1 MVVIKNFEWILPL
14 SCGFMAL
21 LAIFAP
27 AAYYV
32 GQYGRLILWM
42 WGWYDRVGIWD
53 FGMESRFIPDVL
65 ILNVGIFCISLIVI
79 SASVFIISSI
89 LTAFRKSDRAFNKAV
104 IIWFFSGILLIIAPI
119 FWMVMYQIF
128 HPFPAIG
135 GEPNHGFWN
144 EYSPGYAVIVPIVV
158 GALSCGG
165 ITLFKIKKIFFT
177 GKAKYIK
184 AKVQ

>member
-1 MVVIKNFEWILPL
+1 
-14 SCGFMAL
+14 
-21 LAIFAP
+21 
-27 AAYYV
+27 
-32 GQYGRLILWM
+32 
-42 WGWYDRVGIWD
+42 
-53 FGMESRFIPDVL
+53 
-65 ILNVGIFCISLIVI
+65 
-79 SASVFIISSI
+79 
-89 LTAFRKSDRAFNKAV
+89 
-104 IIWFFSGILLIIAPI
+104 
-119 FWMVMYQIF
+119 MVMYQIF

-165 ITLFKIKKIFFT
+165 TILFKIKKIFFT